1 MFSNASSGSATSPTA
16 AAGYS
21 KTVSS
26 APASRSREQNMLA
39 PQSSVPEPVK
49 PRCGAG
55 EEIGL
60 FGCGGATREPFECVE
75 QHRIAAGALVDRE
88 VAFEHAAAGAEILD
102 AGVDIGPPGIG
113 YLTGCR
119 RPRRHVK
126 IEGVDDHRQ
135 P

>member
-39 PQSSVPEPVK
+39 PQLSAPEPVK

-60 FGCGGATREPFECVE
+60 FGRRCAAGEPLEGVE
-75 QHRIAAGALVDRE
+75 QHRIAARALVDRKI
-88 VAFEHAAAGAEILD
+88 AFEHAAVGAEILY
-102 AGVDIGPPGIG
+102 ASLDIGPPS
-113 YLTGCR
+113 
-119 RPRRHVK
+119 
-126 IEGVDDHRQ
+126 
-135 P
+135 